1 MKTFMKKYEGQDLI
15 EMQDQINTVRS
26 FPTLK
31 SLLTNKLTDKKF
43 VNDTFDDWCEVMN
56 NPDFNQQFRILS
68 QSLTRET

>member
-31 SLLTNKLTDKKF
+31 SLLTKKLTDKKF